1 MPFSSK
7 VLGCHLEN
15 CLGINQTKSVLLPEK
30 NKYPDFQNSKRLK
43 KHHL

>member
-15 CLGINQTKSVLLPEK
+15 CLGINQTKSVIKTEK
-30 NKYPDFQNSKRLK
+30 NKYADFQSSKILK